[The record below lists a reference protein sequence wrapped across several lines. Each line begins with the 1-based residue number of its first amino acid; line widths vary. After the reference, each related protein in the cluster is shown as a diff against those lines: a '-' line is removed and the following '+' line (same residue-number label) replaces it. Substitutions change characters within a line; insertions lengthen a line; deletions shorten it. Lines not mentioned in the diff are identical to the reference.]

1 MVSESK
7 QVFIFGYSG
16 HAFVVIETLL
26 EAGYS
31 ITGYFDYQVATKNPY
46 QLSYLG
52 FEGKVDVKS
61 IVQDHLVFPA
71 VGENSIREKLVH
83 LFDVF
88 NLKQFVA
95 IDPSAQVSKTAQIGT
110 STYVGKN
117 VAINAQAVIG
127 RGAII
132 NTQATIEHEC
142 RVEDFVHIAP
152 NAVLCGNVHI
162 EKKSFVGANT
172 VVRQNISITSDV
184 VAGAGSV
191 VVKSIKEKGI
201 WVGNPAKKI

>member
-1 MVSESK
+1 VSESK

-16 HAFVVIETLL
+16 HAYVVIESLL
-26 EAGYS
+26 DAGYVIS
-31 ITGYFDYQVATKNPY
+31 GYFDYKVANKNPY
-46 QLSYLG
+46 NLPYLG
-52 FEGKVDVKS
+52 LEGLVDVKS

-83 LFDVF
+83 LFDGF
-88 NLKQFVA
+88 NLNQFVA

-132 NTQATIEHEC
+132 NTKATIEHEC
-142 RVEDFVHIAP
+142 RLEDFVHIAP
-152 NAVLCGNVHI
+152 SAILCGNVCI
-162 EKKSFVGANT
+162 EKKSFVGANA
-172 VVRQNISITSDV
+172 VVIQNLKISSGVIV
-184 VAGAGSV
+184 GAGSV
-191 VVKSIKEKGI
+191 VNRSIEDMGI
-201 WVGNPAKKI
+201 FVGNPIRKL

>member
-1 MVSESK
+1 MSESK

-16 HAFVVIETLL
+16 HAYVVIESLL

-31 ITGYFDYQVATKNPY
+31 IMGYFDYQVAIKNPY

-83 LFDVF
+83 LFDMF
-88 NLKQFVA
+88 NLRQFIA

-117 VAINAQAVIG
+117 VVINAQAVIG

-162 EKKSFVGANT
+162 GNKSFVGANT
-172 VVRQNISITSDV
+172 VVRQNIIIASDV
-184 VAGAGSV
+184 VSGAGSV
-191 VVKSIKEKGI
+191 VVKCIKDKGT